1 MANILLKHFGSKILT
16 IDKSKKAYHKLKN
29 LMNKIILKGHLSL
42 DEMIL
47 MPKEVAQ
54 VELLRTLT
62 GIYKMSSK

>member
-1 MANILLKHFGSKILT
+1 MANIILKHFGSKILI
-16 IDKSKKAYHKLKN
+16 IDRTKKTYHKMKN

-42 DEMIL
+42 DEMSL

-54 VELLRTLT
+54 VELLRSLT

>member
-1 MANILLKHFGSKILT
+1 M
-16 IDKSKKAYHKLKN
+16 KN

-42 DEMIL
+42 DEMSL

-54 VELLRTLT
+54 VELLRSLT